1 MNQELLRQLEVIT
14 EEEQQILHG
23 ENSVQ
28 KALYASGKS
37 FIIDS
42 NKLLKRGKLM
52 EIRPHTRFAHFPR
65 HRHNYVEMVYMCK
78 GETKHV
84 INGNEELIKNR
95 RFTFDESK
103 CFHEIFPASESDIA
117 VNFIILPEFF
127 NYAIKLM
134 DNQNALFEFL
144 VSTKDGLSI
153 FQNRKYLTYP
163 KSIGKY
169 DMDNYK

>member
-84 INGNEELIKNR
+84 INGNEELSLK
-95 RFTFDESK
+95 TGD
-103 CFHEIFPASESDIA
+103 
-117 VNFIILPEFF
+117 LL
-127 NYAIKLM
+127 LM
-134 DNQNALFEFL
+134 NQNAFMKFFLLPNQILLSTLLFCPNF
-144 VSTKDGLSI
+144 SI
-153 FQNRKYLTYP
+153 MQSN
-163 KSIGKY
+163 
-169 DMDNYK
+169 